1 MGFAGIVEKEEIKVD
16 AGGVAAGSSG

>member
-1 MGFAGIVEKEEIKVD
+1 MGFGGIVEKEEIKVD